1 MRAWAYTQR
10 PLLVGGDYRDT
21 GMHRTYDLA
30 LRFGVDPVRKLGQLF
45 INPPPE
51 GEAVSNRGRC
61 RNQAEAGD
69 VLVTDL
75 AVDATGLYQAAL
87 QSGGCLAKA
96 HKHDRSGITWSP
108 TRCIFLG
115 REAAQQKGAAYRLV
129 VDGLEERHRLVST
142 RNPLR

>member
-1 MRAWAYTQR
+1 MRGWAYTQR

-21 GMHRTYDLA
+21 GMHRTYDVA

-51 GEAVSNRGRC
+51 GEAVSNRGRW
-61 RNQAEAGD
+61 RNRAEAGD

-87 QSGGCLAKA
+87 QPGGYLAKA
-96 HKHDRSGITWSP
+96 HEHDPSGITWSL
-108 TRCIFLG
+108 TRCISLG
-115 REAAQQKGAAYRLV
+115 PLREAAQQKRG
-129 VDGLEERHRLVST
+129 
-142 RNPLR
+142 